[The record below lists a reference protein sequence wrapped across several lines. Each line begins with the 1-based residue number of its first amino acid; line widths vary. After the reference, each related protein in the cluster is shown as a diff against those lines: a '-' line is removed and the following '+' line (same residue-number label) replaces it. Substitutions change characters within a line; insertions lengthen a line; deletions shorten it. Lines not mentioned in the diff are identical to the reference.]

1 MLTPSPPH
9 KVRVP
14 AGSRDWFAP
23 LADPRARVLTEVGV
37 RMVGISE
44 VLAGFDWS
52 GPGANHLL
60 LGSASGSG
68 FLEIGGEKLP
78 IEEGDLVLAPAGL
91 PRRYG
96 TRGAY
101 WKFLTIRL
109 AASERWDSLVGLEA
123 RRMPASWLARLL
135 PPVQGMLA
143 EHPLGGALPSHTPES
158 QPEGE
163 DPARYLLSRYA
174 NRLVD
179 TESVPMPDSAQTDAF
194 ALYAGILRHR
204 VESMLRRQGNQ
215 RPSNEF
221 ITLTRLWSR
230 VTDRPRGPWDTQT
243 LASSAGVSR
252 TSLYRMVKR
261 QHGTSPI
268 RMVERL
274 RMDQA
279 CRLLSES
286 DYSIAVISDQ
296 VGYASAFSFSAAF
309 RRIMGTSPSHF
320 RQASRPSSAPS

>member
-1 MLTPSPPH
+1 MITPFPH

-14 AGSRDWFAP
+14 AGSRDWFAS
-23 LADPRARVLTEVGV
+23 LADPRARLLTEVDIRV
-37 RMVGISE
+37 VGISE

-60 LGSASGSG
+60 LGSAGGSG
-68 FLEIGGEKLP
+68 FLEVGEERLT
-78 IEEGDLVLAPAGL
+78 IEEGDLALAPAGL

-96 TRGAY
+96 TRDPS

-109 AASERWDSLVGLEA
+109 GASDRWSSLVSLQA
-123 RRMPASWLARLL
+123 RRLPAYWLARLL

-143 EHPLGGALPSHTPES
+143 EHPLGGALPSHTLKS

-174 NRLVD
+174 NRLVE
-179 TESVPMPDSAQTDAF
+179 TEAVPMPSSAQADAF
-194 ALYAGILRHR
+194 ELYAGILRHR
-204 VESMLRRQGNQ
+204 VESMLLRQGN
-215 RPSNEF
+215 RSPSNEF

-230 VTDRPRGPWDTQT
+230 VTDRPRGPWDTET
-243 LASSAGVSR
+243 LASAAGVSR
-252 TSLYRMVKR
+252 TSLYRIVKR
-261 QHGTSPI
+261 QHGTSPA

-279 CRLLSES
+279 SRLLSES

-296 VGYASAFSFSAAF
+296 VGYASAFSFSTAF
-309 RRIMGTSPSHF
+309 KRIMGTSPSRF
-320 RQASRPSSAPS
+320 RQRSRPNRTP